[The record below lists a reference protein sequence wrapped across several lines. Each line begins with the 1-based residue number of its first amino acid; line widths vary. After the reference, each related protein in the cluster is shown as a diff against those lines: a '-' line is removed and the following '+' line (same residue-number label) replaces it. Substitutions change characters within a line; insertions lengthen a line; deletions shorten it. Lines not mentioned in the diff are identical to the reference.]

1 MGAFEQPRQ
10 GNSWAQNLVFGSALI
25 FLIWYAVVF
34 QRPSILRVQP
44 AGQVEHHDE
53 NAPRLSTLASLE
65 SLEEAKNSD
74 EIAQILSI
82 TSDFLDA
89 LSFQY
94 QIHSL
99 SGLSSDLRAHA
110 SNARR
115 SPLVSAASKA
125 LESRGLLDGLL
136 GAAGAASRASGAS
149 GASVASGGAAMLSGL
164 TSVFGNVASGA
175 LAESAQYFGDGIGRG
190 ATAGLNISN
199 NAKSSAAPPTGLN
212 AIADNLGFGISNG
225 LTGSLDV
232 STIASPDTL
241 AAASNALASGL
252 GRGAAAGLGL
262 NKTAIAAPT
271 GTGVALVVG
280 NLGSGLTSSFFKSA
294 SLSTF
299 TTSLDVTKLN
309 SAVISAGKG
318 LGEGAARGLNKQVNE
333 AKFDARGLGIRD
345 AANATDSAVTFN
357 AAYAAE
363 DFTQS
368 FSSSFL
374 ASIDVK
380 SLLALASSGAA
391 SMNLSS
397 SIAPVLVAAGSGLG
411 SGAASGLG
419 AQPLAKSAMSA
430 TPDAPVVAHN
440 FAYQLTTSFFA
451 NGTLPALATKIS
463 SGSSGLPDIRNLLS
477 SAAQVAG
484 SGLGQGLAV
493 GLGLQQ
499 TDAQENVMGGDAAIV
514 ARQFTF
520 GLTSS
525 FLANGT
531 LTRLQSKGTSVLGNS
546 SMSAMSN
553 SISFSKIAEGAAR
566 GLIDGA
572 GSSIRMAG
580 GMQAMMGKKSAA
592 NMPASNISANSAK
605 FDDSVGG
612 AASGFGFGLGAE
624 SVNLVL
630 EALGQTNSAP
640 AVTAVPGAS
649 KPEDNLSSLTV
660 RSVPYAAD
668 GVITQQELS
677 PSPSI
682 DLSGGF
688 VGLNIT
694 AADTVLQKGVNLLT
708 CKGVGGA
715 TQILQGLRDSG
726 ALSGGTLPQGFLPN
740 ATFSVTNGGNL
751 FNITTGDNMIISV
764 NGVDQRRL
772 VVLLAVHA
780 LVLIIAY
787 FVAIPMVLVLENGRT
802 IAVLLMRPQYWV
814 NAPKTKVMI
823 WAFAVLPLALVGF
836 IVGIVLLGSANHF
849 VTPHGVLGLF
859 AIFVTLLAGLFEL
872 SLLPESLP
880 FYTRLRATVLTILI
894 ALSTFSFVTGF
905 IDIQRISLCTVQL
918 PTAAII
924 IATMISTSCLIG
936 SIAVAHARWV
946 IQWWASNNDTT
957 RNKVF
962 GDKTDRLPHNFIHVG
977 AEEYAAPLN
986 GYPDTCTPE
995 TV

>member
-1 MGAFEQPRQ
+1 MGASEQPRQ
-10 GNSWAQNLVFGSALI
+10 GNNLARHLVFGSALI

-44 AGQVEHHDE
+44 AGQVEHHDG

-65 SLEEAKNSD
+65 SLEEAKNSE
-74 EIAQILSI
+74 EIARILSI

-89 LSFQY
+89 LSSQY

-99 SGLSSDLRAHA
+99 LGLSSDLRAHA

-125 LESRGLLDGLL
+125 LESRGLLDGLS
-136 GAAGAASRASGAS
+136 GAAGAASGAS
-149 GASVASGGAAMLSGL
+149 GASGGAAMLSGL
-164 TSVFGNVASGA
+164 TSAFGNVASGA
-175 LAESAQYFGDGIGRG
+175 LAESAQYLGDGIGRG

-199 NAKSSAAPPTGLN
+199 NAKTTAEPPTGLN

-225 LTGSLDV
+225 LAGSLDV
-232 STIASPDTL
+232 SLIASPDTL

-252 GRGAAAGLGL
+252 GGGAAAGLGL

-299 TTSLDVTKLN
+299 MTSLDVSKLN

-333 AKFDARGLGIRD
+333 AKVDTSGLSIRD
-345 AANATDSAVTFN
+345 AANATDPVAFN
-357 AAYAAE
+357 AASAAE

-368 FSSSFL
+368 VSSSFL

-380 SLLALASSGAA
+380 SLMALASSGAA

-397 SIAPVLVAAGSGLG
+397 LIAPVLVAAGSGLG

-430 TPDAPVVAHN
+430 TPDAPVVARN

-463 SGSSGLPDIRNLLS
+463 TGSSGLPVMGNLLS
-477 SAAQVAG
+477 SAAQGAG

-499 TDAQENVMGGDAAIV
+499 ADAQGNVTGGDAVIV

-546 SMSAMSN
+546 SMSGMSLN

-566 GLIDGA
+566 GLVDGA
-572 GSSIRMAG
+572 GSSIKMAG
-580 GMQAMMGKKSAA
+580 GMQAIMGKKSAA
-592 NMPASNISANSAK
+592 NMPASNISANSST

-630 EALGQTNSAP
+630 EALGQMNAAP
-640 AVTAVPGAS
+640 AVTGAPGAS
-649 KPEDNLSSLTV
+649 KPGDNVSPLAI
-660 RSVPYAAD
+660 RSVSYAAD

-677 PSPSI
+677 PSPSV
-682 DLSGGF
+682 DLSGVF
-688 VGLNIT
+688 AGLNIT

-764 NGVDQRRL
+764 NGVDQGRL
-772 VVLLAVHA
+772 VVLLAVHGKILISYLNPISADLPA

-787 FVAIPMVLVLENGRT
+787 FVAIPTALVLENGRT

-836 IVGIVLLGSANHF
+836 IIGIVLLGSAKHF
-849 VTPHGVLGLF
+849 VTPHGVLGLV

-872 SLLPESLP
+872 SLLPESLQ

-894 ALSTFSFVTGF
+894 ALSTLSFVTGF

-924 IATMISTSCLIG
+924 VATMVSTSCLIA
-936 SIAVAHARWV
+936 SIAVVHARWV

-957 RNKVF
+957 RSKVF
-962 GDKTDRLPHNFIHVG
+962 GDKADRLPRNFIPVG

-986 GYPDTCTPE
+986 G
-995 TV
+995 